1 MEYSQLCAE
10 EENLGENLFLLSLS
24 RPVRDPR
31 RAWFM
36 TSPANY
42 HEAGPDTQGDI
53 TDIDSIIEINGRG
66 IVTTVETQWFITGQM
81 QGTTTAVSVVVEKK
95 YPGNGTSWDHKVSW
109 TRLNVSTGEG
119 LIYSR
124 SGRIVTN
131 LRDRVTVR
139 LTTTRRCNAAS

>member
-1 MEYSQLCAE
+1 MEDHKIFILRNIPTCTPRRKRISARISFPSFPISVC
-10 EENLGENLFLLSLS
+10 
-24 RPVRDPR
+24 DPR

-81 QGTTTAVSVVVEKK
+81 QGTATAVSVVVKK
-95 YPGNGTSWDHKVSW
+95 EYPGNGTSWDHKVSW

-124 SGRIVTN
+124 SGRESWLIS
-131 LRDRVTVR
+131 
-139 LTTTRRCNAAS
+139 AIE